1 MVSKAWINNRIK
13 LRKLLGC
20 AIWGYLTTT
29 LTSNGWNYPQF
40 WPHFIEILCWCDCF
54 TLRSCPTIISIKKI
68 QMKVILIWINEEITP
83 KLSIGSVHRV
93 GRLPSF
99 LATIKSFPSMIF
111 VTHIPEWL
119 FGYNVERIILKNP
132 SGAVLW
138 ANIEVNLIL
147 NT

>member
-1 MVSKAWINNRIK
+1 MDGITLNFDHILLKFYADVIVSH
-13 LRKLLGC
+13 
-20 AIWGYLTTT
+20 WGHVQP
-29 LTSNGWNYPQF
+29 SF
-40 WPHFIEILCWCDCF
+40 KF
-54 TLRSCPTIISIKKI
+54 KKK

-99 LATIKSFPSMIF
+99 LATSKSFPSMIF